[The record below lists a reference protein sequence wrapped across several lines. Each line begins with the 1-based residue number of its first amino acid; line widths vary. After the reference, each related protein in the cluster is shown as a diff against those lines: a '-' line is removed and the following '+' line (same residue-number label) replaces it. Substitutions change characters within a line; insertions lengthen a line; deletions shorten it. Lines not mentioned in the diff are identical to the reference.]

1 MGWDVQE
8 RVRWARKVGLIVIS
22 NYPQKQLLPRTQLTT
37 ITAGIG
43 ARGRGEGGSDDGKW
57 NGHGRWLEV
66 GVASCTM
73 AHRLPLWK
81 KIHTVFAVGAYL
93 FFPFFQAFLFLFFL
107 PGTFCCFGFS

>member
-8 RVRWARKVGLIVIS
+8 RVRWARKVGLIVILS
-22 NYPQKQLLPRTQLTT
+22 YPQELLLPRTQLTT

-57 NGHGRWLEV
+57 DGHGRWLEV

-73 AHRLPLWK
+73 AHRLPFWK
-81 KIHTVFAVGAYL
+81 KILGL
-93 FFPFFQAFLFLFFL
+93 CGWRLSFFPIFPSFFYFYFFARHFLLF
-107 PGTFCCFGFS
+107 